1 MKTAERFFR
10 NREQQRRSSSAEVD
24 GYFTIIVEVIPSRV
38 VVKPRFYRWMPTQ
51 ECFRTCLQHLGE
63 FLKFLFGD
71 GCRARLPT
79 LVVGLGYSHFLCKLR
94 LGQARTN
101 PELLELRFHA
111 LPLVDLYV

>member
-1 MKTAERFFR
+1 
-10 NREQQRRSSSAEVD
+10 
-24 GYFTIIVEVIPSRV
+24 
-38 VVKPRFYRWMPTQ
+38 MPTQ

-111 LPLVDLYV
+111 LPLVDLDVYYTYERFEVKIGLGSCWPQARVTVHAIAGVFGLGYARGREL